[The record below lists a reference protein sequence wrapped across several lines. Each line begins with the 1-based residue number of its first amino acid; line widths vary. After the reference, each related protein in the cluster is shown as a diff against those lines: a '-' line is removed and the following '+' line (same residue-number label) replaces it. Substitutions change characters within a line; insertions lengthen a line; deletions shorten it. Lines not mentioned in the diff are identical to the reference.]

1 MLSYW
6 LSLKRLMKKEAVWSR
21 LQLVN
26 RNLTKKCGWQNWSG
40 YSVCS
45 AGQLRGMALAG
56 RNAPGSSCVCS
67 RAPAAYSEV
76 HVAMAPLA
84 ASSSVSFLGV
94 CGLIAAQPCCLQTW
108 ESRSARMGW
117 GHSCC
122 SNNYAVSGLIGE
134 SLCASLQLLFLEILL
149 NAAYGTVSPVNCKIS
164 SPTARPAAKIHLLL
178 LVSQIVTILNQAL
191 SLK

>member
-94 CGLIAAQPCCLQTW
+94 CGLIAAQPCWLQTW
-108 ESRSARMGW
+108 ESRSARMSW

-122 SNNYAVSGLIGE
+122 RNNYAVSGLIGE
-134 SLCASLQLLFLEILL
+134 SLCASLCSYCFLKYCLMLHMELFLQS
-149 NAAYGTVSPVNCKIS
+149 TVKY
-164 SPTARPAAKIHLLL
+164 LLL
-178 LVSQIVTILNQAL
+178 LPDLLQKFICCFWSV
-191 SLK
+191 K